1 MFHVRRMFGGNLAVG
16 WPAAVIARHYMSGF
30 AERLKAAVQISENVY
45 RELASHPRV
54 TLERIPNGTNLAR
67 LTLRTDP
74 RVVTRRLAEAGIQ
87 MPTPAANGT
96 VLLGV
101 NETWARRSESE
112 MLQAFT
118 QALA

>member
-1 MFHVRRMFGGNLAVG
+1 M
-16 WPAAVIARHYMSGF
+16 
-30 AERLKAAVQISENVY
+30 SENVY
-45 RELASHPRV
+45 RGLASHPRV
-54 TLERIPNGTNLAR
+54 TVERIPNGTNLTR
-67 LTLRTDP
+67 QTLRTDP
-74 RVVTRRLAEAGIQ
+74 GVVTRRLADTGIR
-87 MPTPAANGT
+87 MPIPAANGA